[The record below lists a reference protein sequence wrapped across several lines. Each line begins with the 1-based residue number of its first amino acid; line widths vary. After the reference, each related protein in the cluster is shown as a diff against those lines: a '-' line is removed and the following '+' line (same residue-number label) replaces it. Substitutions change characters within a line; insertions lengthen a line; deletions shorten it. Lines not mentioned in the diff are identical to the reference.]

1 MAYGVGKARQI
12 CKNELE
18 KLPFATLTCAEALP
32 RLVQII
38 DICHNEWKDKPYL
51 IELSMV
57 SEETNRIHKVLEKEK
72 TEEIIA
78 AARQEK
84 MQE

>member
-1 MAYGVGKARQI
+1 M
-12 CKNELE
+12 
-18 KLPFATLTCAEALP
+18 
-32 RLVQII
+32 QII